1 MLPFSAQDQNNMQ
14 APTLVFDAITVT
26 RQTDFAFD
34 VWYSNQYLPAML
46 ASGQYLSVRR
56 YGSPL
61 RATYLAV
68 FEASADASVID
79 PAAIPEPAH
88 ASITGVERY
97 IAGTLGERKA
107 PTVDDAIFDAAI
119 LYPVFFRVPADR
131 ETEFNAWY
139 EEEHLGILQRCP
151 YWPACRRYRIRHPNS
166 DSWTHIALHYLTDLG
181 ALESAERTEARS
193 TPWRARLAA
202 EDWFRGD
209 YRVYYRYGQYHSFSG
224 KR

>member
-1 MLPFSAQDQNNMQ
+1 MK
-14 APTLVFDAITVT
+14 APTIVFDAITVA
-26 RQTDFAFD
+26 RQSGFAFD
-34 VWYSNQYLPAML
+34 VWYSNQYLPAVL
-46 ASGQYLSVRR
+46 AKGQYLNVRR

-68 FEASADASVID
+68 FEASTDAASID

-88 ASITGVERY
+88 ESVIAVERY
-97 IAGTLGERKA
+97 IAGALGEQKA
-107 PTVDDAIFDAAI
+107 PAVDDSIFDADI
-119 LYPVFFRVPADR
+119 LYPVFFRVPAER

-151 YWPACRRYRIRHPNS
+151 YWPACRRYRIRHPS
-166 DSWTHIALHYLTDLG
+166 TDSWTHIALHYLTDLR

-209 YRVYYRYGQYHSFSG
+209 YRVYHRHCQRDGSAQT
-224 KR
+224 R